1 MQWLKPVAVRVWR
14 TARPWLMPLALVIVL
29 RYTGALAVISYA
41 TGSILLKT
49 GLMNASTGAPAVIHD
64 FPYDFDLRDLDG
76 RVVNASQLRGKTLFI
91 NIWATWCGPCR
102 IEMPTIQ
109 ALYEHTDP
117 GKVAFLMISVD
128 EAGHREKVRS
138 FLADKGFTFPV
149 FTPAGPLPGLLQ
161 VGSIPTTFVVAPDGR
176 VVMRESGLANYNTAE
191 IQELLKSL

>member
-1 MQWLKPVAVRVWR
+1 
-14 TARPWLMPLALVIVL
+14 MPIALVIVL
-29 RYTGALAVISYA
+29 RYSGALAVISYA

-49 GLMNASTGAPAVIHD
+49 GLMNASTGAPAVIHE

-76 RVVNASQLRGKTLFI
+76 HVMNTSQLRGKTLFI

-109 ALYEHTDP
+109 ALYEHSDSS
-117 GKVAFLMISVD
+117 KVAFLMISVD

-138 FLADKGFTFPV
+138 FLTDKDFTFPV
-149 FTPAGPLPGLLQ
+149 FTPVGSLPSLLQ

-176 VVMRESGLANYNTAE
+176 VVMRESGLANYNTSE
-191 IQELLKSL
+191 MRELLRSL